1 MTDNK
6 RIIASQGLRAFAYG
20 FTAVL
25 LGHLLAHRGTST
37 LMVGILLSSVIAGAA
52 ISSLVLMRF
61 GDRFGRRKSY
71 RTMYFV
77 LSVSGIIIAIH
88 PVTWTLLLIAFTGVL
103 STDANDNGPATTL
116 EQSML
121 AQISKPS
128 RLAKLFG
135 KYNGVAAICGS
146 LGALSQGALSH
157 FKIFNTTFIG
167 FLVFVPIGI
176 MGALL
181 ANGLSTE
188 VESRHSDRRKG
199 LKGSPIR
206 RKVIQLATLFSIDAA
221 AGGLTTS
228 AWLSFYLTQRYH
240 ASPEELGILFFI
252 VAALQAASMFLAPY
266 LAQVIGLVPTMIVRH
281 ILSSVFLVLAA
292 FCGKFSLAIIFLLL
306 RASLSQMDIPTRQA
320 LVMAVVPEP
329 DRTAAAAI
337 TNASRYTIRPL
348 SPTIAAATSSIS
360 IASPLVLS
368 GVMKV
373 AYDLALLVW
382 AKRGNYLSRDLS
394 S

>member
-1 MTDNK
+1 MADNK

-167 FLVFVPIGI
+167 FLVFVPVGI

-240 ASPEELGILFFI
+240 ASPEELGILSFTI
-252 VAALQAASMFLAPY
+252 AALQAASMFLAPY
-266 LAQVIGLVPTMIVRH
+266 LAQVIGLVPTMIVTH

-292 FCGKFSLAIIFLLL
+292 FCGQFSLAIIFLLL

-337 TNASRYTIRPL
+337 TNAARYTIRPL
-348 SPTIAAATSSIS
+348 SPTLAAATSSIS

-368 GVMKV
+368 GFMKV
-373 AYDLALLVW
+373 TYDLALLVW
-382 AKRGNYLSRDLS
+382 AKRGNYLLRNLS